1 MNNIP
6 RLLFYVTGLIF
17 ISASFILFTT
27 ELLKKVNDGTTIGT
41 ILFFIYGL
49 VYMNMI
55 AISSK
60 RYMRRLQ
67 GSSMAPYIFAGA
79 VFISP
84 AFWVLVYEGGQATS
98 PFLFISML
106 VIACGA
112 GAWFGHNM
120 GLKAQIKFQE
130 DLRIYL
136 EREERLSKQ
145 SDSNQN

>member
-1 MNNIP
+1 
-6 RLLFYVTGLIF
+6 
-17 ISASFILFTT
+17 
-27 ELLKKVNDGTTIGT
+27 
-41 ILFFIYGL
+41 
-49 VYMNMI
+49 
-55 AISSK
+55 
-60 RYMRRLQ
+60 MRRFQ
-67 GSSMAPYIFAGA
+67 GSSIVPYIFAVA

-84 AFWVLVYEGGQATS
+84 AFWVLVYEGGEATS

-136 EREERLSKQ
+136 EREERLSKP
-145 SDSNQN
+145 SDKNQN